1 VLLPGRTSA
10 AAPFVSPALPRE
22 QGRRASGRARIA
34 STPAPA
40 AATRIR
46 LPAPSAVTPLTRFDL
61 GPPMRKP
68 ALPSRRLLARRSR
81 ASAPDP
87 APPHPPLA
95 TAADLPAP
103 SWPSSLAITA
113 VAAASELHAASRTA
127 FSMARAEEPFA
138 LGREA
143 AMPPLPVVHRG
154 GPGLPGGAEHPAVSA
169 KGDAPVLD
177 PERIRR
183 QVEERVERTLV
194 ERMERLVA
202 RELSADAAPLSR
214 LSERV
219 SAELSEALVLERERL
234 GWS

>member
-1 VLLPGRTSA
+1 V
-10 AAPFVSPALPRE
+10 AL
-22 QGRRASGRARIA
+22 
-34 STPAPA
+34 
-40 AATRIR
+40 
-46 LPAPSAVTPLTRFDL
+46 
-61 GPPMRKP
+61 
-68 ALPSRRLLARRSR
+68 
-81 ASAPDP
+81 
-87 APPHPPLA
+87 
-95 TAADLPAP
+95 
-103 SWPSSLAITA
+103 TA

-127 FSMARAEEPFA
+127 FPTALGEEPFA
-138 LGREA
+138 IRREA
-143 AMPPLPVVHRG
+143 VMPPLPVVHRG
-154 GPGLPGGAEHPAVSA
+154 GSGVQGGPEHAASSANGAAPA
-169 KGDAPVLD
+169 LD